1 MVYKLFTNHWLSSN
15 HNTENKEHSTDPI
28 DTVVSCYHKDNGY
41 KTISKVLQL
50 QLCNIG
56 LIVCKW
62 NRSWS
67 DAPWKISSHAEIRT
81 VRMVN
86 INPKITYK
94 KLEEVLQAL
103 GITVTPVS
111 NTHCQYSLQS
121 CREWKAYMKVHLSLL
136 RCTFKAR
143 YQLKYYSLGW

>member
-1 MVYKLFTNHWLSSN
+1 MVYKSFTNHWLSSN
-15 HNTENKEHSTDPI
+15 HNTENKEHSTDII
-28 DTVVSCYHKDNGY
+28 DNIVSCYHKDNGY

-50 QLCNIG
+50 QLCNTG

-62 NRSWS
+62 KHYGLAVNCSWS

-86 INPKITYK
+86 INLRITYK

-121 CREWKAYMKVHLSLL
+121 CREWKAYIKVHLSLL
-136 RCTFKAR
+136 TF
-143 YQLKYYSLGW
+143 L